1 MKAQLKKKI
10 KIENIQKAIKSEL
23 ERKERSK
30 TDIFWQEFENN
41 PGRTEKINKYFTN
54 QFNNQNITVSIDWSW
69 NENIIL
75 SIKDNKYNININD
88 ITSNEKYNE
97 DKVRRKLKAII
108 IEEINTPKTQ

>member
-23 ERKERSK
+23 EGKERSK

-41 PGRTEKINKYFTN
+41 PGQTEKINNYFKN
-54 QFNNQNITVSIDWSW
+54 QSNNQNITVSIDWSR

-108 IEEINTPKTQ
+108 IKEINPKIQ

>member
-23 ERKERSK
+23 EGKERSK

-41 PGRTEKINKYFTN
+41 PGRTEKIDNYFDD
-54 QFNNQNITVSIDWSW
+54 QNITVSIDWSW

-75 SIKDNKYNININD
+75 SIKNNKYNININD
-88 ITSNEKYNE
+88 ITLNEKYNE
-97 DKVRRKLKAII
+97 DKVKKKLKDII
-108 IEEINTPKTQ
+108 IKEINKS

>member
-23 ERKERSK
+23 EGKERSK
-30 TDIFWQEFENN
+30 TDIFWQEFKNN
-41 PGRTEKINKYFTN
+41 PGQTKKIDNYFKN
-54 QFNNQNITVSIDWSW
+54 QFDDQNITVSIDWSW

-75 SIKDNKYNININD
+75 SIKNNEYNININD

-108 IEEINTPKTQ
+108 INEINPPKTQ